1 MRSATSGLAN
11 GGGAPQVQVSWLNA
25 VSALAGA
32 ANPRVAPRTTAA
44 PIISFVIIFKPPF
57 VYLALNF
64 TLRRRLKVDGSP
76 VGVRTAEAAA
86 GPAAPVAGISGSKR
100 GLPRRRS

>member
-25 VSALAGA
+25 VSAPAGA
-32 ANPRVAPRTTAA
+32 ANPTVAPSTTAA
-44 PIISFVIIFKPPF
+44 PIITFVIILKPPF
-57 VYLALNF
+57 VYLALNI

-76 VGVRTAEAAA
+76 VGRQDGGGGGA
-86 GPAAPVAGISGSKR
+86 GCAGGGAGCAGGR
-100 GLPRRRS
+100 YFGQ